1 MHSTD
6 SLNDGYLGSGS
17 ELSRSIKKYG
27 KECHITKIKEFVPNR
42 KKLRKREAEV
52 VNEEMLKNPLC
63 MNLCKG
69 GKGFDTT
76 GLVTIKD
83 KDDNT
88 FSVSINDPRYLSG
101 ELTPIIKGKVIVQDK
116 NGNKFQVSNKDL
128 RYLSGELVGVNK
140 GMITIK
146 NKNGKCF
153 NVSVNDPRYLSGELV
168 SIWKGRKHSNKTINK
183 MKQSQQGKQ
192 KGEKN
197 SQYGTCWITN
207 GTKNKKIYKGDL
219 ISENWKLGRKTIKH
233 T

>member
-1 MHSTD
+1 MPRKQKRYHFIYKTTCSLTRRFYYGMHSTD

-88 FSVSINDPRYLSG
+88 FSVSINTDG
-101 ELTPIIKGKVIVQDK
+101 EFFDELIFKISIFFIK
-116 NGNKFQVSNKDL
+116 
-128 RYLSGELVGVNK
+128 
-140 GMITIK
+140 
-146 NKNGKCF
+146 
-153 NVSVNDPRYLSGELV
+153 
-168 SIWKGRKHSNKTINK
+168 
-183 MKQSQQGKQ
+183 
-192 KGEKN
+192 
-197 SQYGTCWITN
+197 
-207 GTKNKKIYKGDL
+207 
-219 ISENWKLGRKTIKH
+219 
-233 T
+233 